1 MNLIEL
7 SQKIGLPPETVREIL
22 RSRCHRIVLHEL
34 APVNAE
40 AEAELLAAYGHSPPP
55 ATHPEKQQD
64 FPRRH
69 VSDNTHREAETIQ
82 FLRRCDA
89 QGYHVLIDTCS
100 LLHPGFFHF
109 YQFYCNAATHPLYI
123 PYVVQLELEKKLH
136 DSRLHAQARRVL
148 ELIRCDDRI
157 TVLGDEKD
165 LRRNDHGEKRVHAD
179 PVFIEKLTFLR
190 NSGVN
195 VLLLTQDKALT
206 GDLLNINKLR
216 CRSTKAVII
225 VKKLTPDGIL
235 AAPL

>member
-1 MNLIEL
+1 M
-7 SQKIGLPPETVREIL
+7 
-22 RSRCHRIVLHEL
+22 
-34 APVNAE
+34 
-40 AEAELLAAYGHSPPP
+40 
-55 ATHPEKQQD
+55 
-64 FPRRH
+64 
-69 VSDNTHREAETIQ
+69 
-82 FLRRCDA
+82 
-89 QGYHVLIDTCS
+89 LIDTCS

-109 YQFYCNAATHPLYI
+109 YQFYCNAATRPLYI
-123 PYVVQLELEKKLH
+123 PYVVQLELKKKLH